1 MAIRNDIIG
10 RATDELIIV
19 DRQLLQLPNLISKIQ
34 LNLDD
39 LIVPATNFDQRVC
52 ELTQAVN
59 LKVKEFE
66 VLTTLIS
73 STCGKTVDHPD
84 PDVNMPLPVG
94 IVYQFDVVQGFRNDS
109 EDTNY
114 SGNNPFSTTVFGA
127 TTNMMGGGDF
137 ENIITGNLGVGV
149 TTIIGVGRTFFAQE
163 SDATKEVGDSTVD
176 CKIVDGDS
184 YDNVYDDNGSGGN
197 YVGNTYTA
205 RRTALLG
212 EIQALRETRNNYMND
227 TVNELKKEIKFKYT
241 QRHTY
246 YYGISESNRRK
257 TELENIINMANDPVN
272 ISFYSCLLYTSPS
285 PRDS

>member
-1 MAIRNDIIG
+1 MTVKSDIISK
-10 RATDELIIV
+10 ASDELEIV
-19 DRQLLQLPNLISKIQ
+19 DRQIIQLPEIIGEVQ

-39 LIVPATNFDQRVC
+39 LIVPASNFDRRVC

-59 LKVKEFE
+59 LKVKELE
-66 VLTTLIS
+66 VLNGLI
-73 STCGKTVDHPD
+73 TGDCGQTESDEDGNQVPKGQVE
-84 PDVNMPLPVG
+84 
-94 IVYQFDVVQGFRNDS
+94 QFDIVQGGRNDS

-163 SDATKEVGDSTVD
+163 SNATKEVGDDTED
-176 CKIVDGDS
+176 CDIISGDS
-184 YDNVYDDNGSGGN
+184 YDTVYSGHIGTL
-197 YVGNTYTA
+197 YSA

-212 EIQALRETRNNYMND
+212 EIETLRATRNTYMND

-246 YYGISESNRRK
+246 YYGISESNKRK

-272 ISFYSCLLYTSPS
+272 ISFYSEGS
-285 PRDS
+285 

>member
-84 PDVNMPLPVG
+84 PDINTQLPVG

-137 ENIITGNLGVGV
+137 EKFITGNLGVGV

-272 ISFYSCLLYTSPS
+272 ISFYSEGS
-285 PRDS
+285 

>member
-257 TELENIINMANDPVN
+257 TELENIINMANDPAN
-272 ISFYSCLLYTSPS
+272 KTFYT
-285 PRDS
+285 

>member
-1 MAIRNDIIG
+1 MTVKSDIINK
-10 RATDELIIV
+10 ASDELEIV
-19 DRQLLQLPNLISKIQ
+19 DRQIIQLPEIIGEVQ

-39 LIVPATNFDQRVC
+39 LIVPASNFDRRVC

-59 LKVKEFE
+59 LKVKELE
-66 VLTTLIS
+66 VLNGLI
-73 STCGKTVDHPD
+73 TGDCGQTVSDGDGGQIPSGE
-84 PDVNMPLPVG
+84 VV
-94 IVYQFDVVQGFRNDS
+94 QFDVVQGGRNDS

-163 SDATKEVGDSTVD
+163 SDATKEEGDSTVD

-272 ISFYSCLLYTSPS
+272 ISFYSEGS
-285 PRDS
+285 

>member
-1 MAIRNDIIG
+1 MTIRNDIIG
-10 RATDELIIV
+10 RATEELIII
-19 DRQLLQLPNLISKIQ
+19 DRQLLQLPDLIGKVQ

-39 LIVPATNFDQRVC
+39 LIVPASNFDQRVC

-59 LKVKEFE
+59 VKVKELE
-66 VLTTLIS
+66 VLTDLIDGA
-73 STCGKTVDHPD
+73 CGETKPHPD
-84 PDVNMPLPVG
+84 PDVNMQLPVG
-94 IVYQFDVVQGFRNDS
+94 IVFQFDVVQGFRNDS

-114 SGNNPFSTTVFGA
+114 AGNNPFSTTVFGA
-127 TTNMMGGGDF
+127 TTNMMGGDDF

-149 TTIIGVGRTFFAQE
+149 TTVIGVGRTFFAQE
-163 SDATKEVGDSTVD
+163 SRSQTTGSEPEPCEISTGDA
-176 CKIVDGDS
+176 
-184 YDNVYDDNGSGGN
+184 YDTAYPG
-197 YVGNTYTA
+197 YVTTPPTTYTA

-246 YYGISESNRRK
+246 YYGISESNKRK

-272 ISFYSCLLYTSPS
+272 ISFYSEGS
-285 PRDS
+285 

>member
-1 MAIRNDIIG
+1 MSIRNDIIG
-10 RATDELIIV
+10 KATDELVIV
-19 DRQLLQLPNLISKIQ
+19 DRQLLQLPEIIGEVQ

-39 LIVPATNFDQRVC
+39 LIIPAANFDRRVC

-73 STCGKTVDHPD
+73 STCGKTEPHPD
-84 PDVNMPLPVG
+84 PDVNIQLPVG
-94 IVYQFDVVQGFRNDS
+94 IVYQFDVVQGGRNDS

-114 SGNNPFSTTVFGA
+114 TGNNPFSTTVFGA

-149 TTIIGVGRTFFAQE
+149 TTLIGVGRTFFAQE
-163 SDATKEVGDSTVD
+163 SNATKTVGDDTED
-176 CKIVDGDS
+176 CEIVDGDDYDS
-184 YDNVYDDNGSGGN
+184 VYDNNGSGGN

-205 RRTALLG
+205 RRTALLS

-246 YYGISESNRRK
+246 YFGISESNKRK

-272 ISFYSCLLYTSPS
+272 ISFYSEGS
-285 PRDS
+285 

>member
-1 MAIRNDIIG
+1 MTIRNDIIG
-10 RATDELIIV
+10 KATDELVIV
-19 DRQLLQLPNLISKIQ
+19 DRQLLQLPQIIGEVQ

-39 LIVPATNFDQRVC
+39 LIVPASNFDRRVC

-59 LKVKEFE
+59 LKVKELE
-66 VLTTLIS
+66 VLTDLINGA
-73 STCGKTVDHPD
+73 CGETTTNPD
-84 PDVNMPLPVG
+84 PPPASFPVG
-94 IVYQFDVVQGFRNDS
+94 IVVQFDVVQGGRNDS
-109 EDTNY
+109 EDTDY
-114 SGNNPFSTTVFGA
+114 VGNNPFSTTVFGA

-149 TTIIGVGRTFFAQE
+149 TTLIGVGRTFFAQE
-163 SDATKEVGDSTVD
+163 SNATKTVGDDTED
-176 CKIVDGDS
+176 CEIVDGDDYDS
-184 YDNVYDDNGSGGN
+184 VYDNNGSGGN

-205 RRTALLG
+205 RRTALLS

-246 YYGISESNRRK
+246 YFGISESNKRK

-272 ISFYSCLLYTSPS
+272 ISFYSEGS
-285 PRDS
+285 

>member
-1 MAIRNDIIG
+1 MTIRNDIIG
-10 RATDELIIV
+10 RATEELIIV
-19 DRQLLQLPNLISKIQ
+19 DRQLLQLPDLIGKVQ

-39 LIVPATNFDQRVC
+39 LIVPASNFDRRVC

-59 LKVKEFE
+59 VKVKELE
-66 VLTTLIS
+66 VLTDLINGA
-73 STCGKTVDHPD
+73 CGETITNPD
-84 PDVNMPLPVG
+84 PPPASFPVG
-94 IVYQFDVVQGFRNDS
+94 IVFQFDVVQGGRNDS

-114 SGNNPFSTTVFGA
+114 TGNNPFSTTVFGA

-149 TTIIGVGRTFFAQE
+149 NTLIGVGRTFFAQE
-163 SDATKEVGDSTVD
+163 SNATKEVGDDTED
-176 CKIVDGDS
+176 CDIISGDS
-184 YDNVYDDNGSGGN
+184 YDTAYSGHIGTL
-197 YVGNTYTA
+197 YSA

-212 EIQALRETRNNYMND
+212 EIATRRATRNTYMND

-257 TELENIINMANDPVN
+257 TELENIINMANDPENVT
-272 ISFYSCLLYTSPS
+272 FYTEGG
-285 PRDS
+285 

>member
-1 MAIRNDIIG
+1 MTIRNDIIG
-10 RATDELIIV
+10 RATDELTIV
-19 DRQLLQLPNLISKIQ
+19 DRQLLQLPNLISKVQ

-39 LIVPATNFDQRVC
+39 LIVPASNFDRRVC

-73 STCGKTVDHPD
+73 STCGKTEPHPD
-84 PDVNMPLPVG
+84 PDVNIQLPVG
-94 IVYQFDVVQGFRNDS
+94 IVYQFDVVQGGRNDS

-114 SGNNPFSTTVFGA
+114 TGNNPFSTTVFGA

-149 TTIIGVGRTFFAQE
+149 NTLIGVGRTFFAQE
-163 SDATKEVGDSTVD
+163 SKASDD
-176 CKIVDGDS
+176 DGDACAIS
-184 YDNVYDDNGSGGN
+184 SNNDYNTAYPG
-197 YVGNTYTA
+197 YVDTLYSA
-205 RRTALLG
+205 RRTTLLE
-212 EIQALRETRNNYMND
+212 EIETLRATRNTYMND

-246 YYGISESNRRK
+246 YFGISESNKRK

-272 ISFYSCLLYTSPS
+272 ISFYSEGS
-285 PRDS
+285 

>member
-1 MAIRNDIIG
+1 MTIRNDIIG
-10 RATDELIIV
+10 KATDELIIV

-39 LIVPATNFDQRVC
+39 LIVPATNFDRRVC

-59 LKVKEFE
+59 LKVKELE

-73 STCGKTVDHPD
+73 ASCGKTVDHPD
-84 PDVNMPLPVG
+84 PDVNVQLPVG
-94 IVYQFDVVQGFRNDS
+94 EVVQFDVVQGGRNDS

-114 SGNNPFSTTVFGA
+114 IGNNPFSTTVFGA

-137 ENIITGNLGVGV
+137 ETITTGNLGVGV
-149 TTIIGVGRTFFAQE
+149 TTLIGIGRTFLAQE
-163 SDATKEVGDSTVD
+163 SNATTDGEDPDS
-176 CKIVDGDS
+176 CEIVDGDS
-184 YDNVYDDNGSGGN
+184 YDSVYDDDGSGGT
-197 YVGNTYTA
+197 YVGTLYSA

-212 EIQALRETRNNYMND
+212 EIETLRATRNTYMND

-246 YYGISESNRRK
+246 YFGISESNKRK

-272 ISFYSCLLYTSPS
+272 ISFYSEGS
-285 PRDS
+285 